1 MLDIPIDN
9 LLIIGTGLIGGS
21 FAKGLKD
28 RNLVGKVVGFGR
40 NQSNLKKGV
49 EAGVID
55 EAAENLEEAIQAADV
70 IFLSVPTLAVKSYI
84 KLIEQKKKPS
94 AVVTDAASVKGEIIK
109 GIRSELGEVPS
120 WFVAGHPIAGS
131 EKSGILAS
139 NGDLYVDHKVILTP
153 LENTSNNAQKTIE
166 ALWASL
172 GAEVVSMPVDVHDEV
187 LAATSHLPHLLA
199 FALVDC
205 LQGLDSHDDIFRFA
219 AGGFRDFTRIAA
231 SDPVMWHDIM
241 TGNKHAIL
249 KQLNAFKETI
259 QTLETAISNENSDA
273 ILDCFERA
281 SLVRKRLDIKQ

>member
-1 MLDIPIDN
+1 MVDN
-9 LLIIGTGLIGGS
+9 LLVIGTGLIGGS

-28 RNLVGKVVGFGR
+28 RKTVSTVVGFGR
-40 NQSNLKKGV
+40 NQANLQKGV

-55 EAAENLEEAIQAADV
+55 VAANDLDAAIKNADV
-70 IFLSVPTLAVKSYI
+70 IFLSVPTLAVQSYI
-84 KLIEQKKKPS
+84 RLIAEHKKPS
-94 AVVTDAASVKGEIIK
+94 AVVTDAASVKGEIIE
-109 GIRSELGEVPS
+109 GICAELGKVPE

-153 LENTSNNAQKTIE
+153 LENTTVEAQKRISDLWE
-166 ALWASL
+166 AL
-172 GAEVVSMPVDVHDEV
+172 GAEVVSMPLALHDEV

-205 LQGLDSHDDIFRFA
+205 LQGLASHDDIFRFA

-241 TGNKHAIL
+241 KGNKKAIMS
-249 KQLNAFKETI
+249 QLHAFKD
-259 QTLETAISNENSDA
+259 TLSMLEQAIEADDSEC
-273 ILDCFERA
+273 ILESFERA
-281 SLVRKRLDIKQ
+281 SQARKRFGEKNL